1 LSNADKKLRILTF
14 CDQQKERKSVGFAL
28 LQRAQKL
35 RKAHL
40 PAEQAS
46 YAAVGAS

>member
-1 LSNADKKLRILTF
+1 MQPAPAFQAGEHDARELEVAMYAAF
-14 CDQQKERKSVGFAL
+14 VL

-35 RKAHL
+35 CKAHL